1 MPPRD
6 DRPERKAKGTVGFGV
21 LNIDR
26 YLRRSVLRPFAA
38 IVGVLVALFA
48 GYSLSGILA
57 DAVSGLLSIG
67 VIAAL
72 AGLKLLIALEV
83 LTPISLFVAVVVAFG
98 RLQEDGELTIMLALG
113 MSPLRLAR
121 PVIMLALTLAVLVSC
136 LSLFAR
142 PWAYAE
148 SHAIT
153 QRASNMLNLNA
164 MEAGTFYA
172 SRDGGQVIFLASRPD
187 PHGPAQGVFVARRK
201 DNGQVEVIYARSAL
215 PEVTDAGGQR
225 SVYLSD
231 AHIYDLDT
239 QNPTN
244 DRVLEA
250 GGVSINPDGPRPG
263 VPGYSPVAAR
273 TLHLATSRSP
283 ADIAELQWRLSTGVS
298 TLLLA
303 LLGMSLSWGRPRQS
317 RYAKFGPAILA
328 YSAYYLLCTVARTWV
343 EHGRVGPFPGLWW
356 APATLALTLVA
367 IWIMRLAPG
376 RSWVGRAQWGDPLRT
391 VDLASGQE
399 P

>member
-1 MPPRD
+1 
-6 DRPERKAKGTVGFGV
+6 
-21 LNIDR
+21 
-26 YLRRSVLRPFAA
+26 
-38 IVGVLVALFA
+38 VLVALFA

-57 DAVSGLLSIG
+57 DAVAGLLPIG

-98 RLQEDGELTIMLALG
+98 RLQEDGELTMMLALG
-113 MSPLRLAR
+113 MSPVRLAR
-121 PVIMLALTLAVLVSC
+121 PVIVLALTLALSVSC

-164 MEAGTFYA
+164 MKAGTFYA
-172 SRDGGQVIFLASRPD
+172 SRDGGQVIFLASRAD

-201 DNGQVEVIYARSAL
+201 DDGKVEAIYAGSAL
-215 PEVTDAGGQR
+215 PAVTGPGGQR
-225 SVYLSD
+225 RVYLSD

-239 QNPTN
+239 QNPAN
-244 DRVLEA
+244 DRMVEA
-250 GGVSINPDGPRPG
+250 AGVSVNPDGPPPG

-273 TLHLATSRSP
+273 TLRLAASRYP
-283 ADIAELQWRLSTGVS
+283 ADIAELQWRLSTGLS

-317 RYAKFGPAILA
+317 RYTKFGPAILA
-328 YSAYYLLCTVARTWV
+328 YSSYYLLCTVARTWV
-343 EHGRVGPFPGLWW
+343 EHGQVGPFPGLWW
-356 APATLALTLVA
+356 APAGLALTLVA
-367 IWIMRLAPG
+367 IWIMRLGPV
-376 RSWVGRAQWGDPLRT
+376 RSSVARVRLRNPLRT

-399 P
+399 Q